1 MIIMFKDTIPQDV
14 KEYARKEIIKSAI
27 ICFIILLSE
36 GVILFLLWDSVRQK
50 LNNVSMGLLCALL
63 FVLPFFFSGL
73 VRKLRD
79 RSWVGVILDVHK
91 KTTFGNT
98 SMLSRGG
105 AYKMFVIEATMR
117 MEDSSIDVKTVYSG
131 PAEQSQTWLYK
142 EGTVIRHVRG
152 CKHLQVLNE
161 GETDTV
167 TCVVCG
173 REEEKSEVDI
183 CKKCKHTLI
192 R

>member
-1 MIIMFKDTIPQDV
+1 MFKDRIPQDV

-27 ICFIILLSE
+27 ICFVILLSE
-36 GVILFLLWDSVRQK
+36 GVILFLFWDSVRQK

-73 VRKLRD
+73 VRKLCD

-98 SMLSRGG
+98 SVLSRGG

-131 PAEQSQTWLYK
+131 PAEQSRTWLYE
-142 EGTVIRHVRG
+142 EGTVIRHVKG
-152 CKHLQVLNE
+152 CKHLQVLKE

-183 CKKCKHTLI
+183 CKKCRHTLI